1 MRLPRDTEP
10 EPDIV
15 LLRPRADRYTKE
27 SARPEDVLLLIEV
40 ADTSYRYDRGIK
52 LPLYARAGVP
62 EMWIIDLT
70 HDVVEVYRQPTAN
83 GYAFSE
89 RVALG
94 GRVAPAALPDVVL
107 AVDDA
112 FLAR

>member
-1 MRLPRDTEP
+1 
-10 EPDIV
+10 
-15 LLRPRADRYTKE
+15 
-27 SARPEDVLLLIEV
+27 V
-40 ADTSYRYDRGIK
+40 ADTSYRYDRDIK

-70 HDVVEVYRQPTAN
+70 HDIVEVYRQPTAN

-94 GRVAPAALPDVVL
+94 SRVAPAALPDVVL